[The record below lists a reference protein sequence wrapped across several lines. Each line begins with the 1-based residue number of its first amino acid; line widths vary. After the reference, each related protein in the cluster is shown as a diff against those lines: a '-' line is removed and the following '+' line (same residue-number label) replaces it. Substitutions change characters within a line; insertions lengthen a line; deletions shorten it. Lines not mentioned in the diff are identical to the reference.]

1 MWPCVISQNIVSSD
15 DTVELAYMYTDNP
28 ARYKLK
34 PRPFH
39 LPCTLERT
47 LLFFLLVFGLF
58 FLKCSLTLPNT
69 TPCSKHRS
77 DVTQFQAFNT
87 SFGWSAS
94 TIIIKLMF
102 TPWKIKN
109 LFSAKDA
116 ISKLSRFRVVYIN
129 LLAQAVVPV
138 MLARQNDILPHV
150 FVNIPVVVLRVPV
163 YPPSSPFSRWLPT
176 KVREK
181 MTSQP
186 LTPRFTSS
194 MRLKCP
200 PPELPHLILTLKR

>member
-138 MLARQNDILPHV
+138 MLARQTDMLHV
-150 FVNIPVVVLRVPV
+150 FVNIWHPIKTCTSFSTFLGQKHAELCAQRIA
-163 YPPSSPFSRWLPT
+163 SPRLCVFST
-176 KVREK
+176 KN
-181 MTSQP
+181 QGG
-186 LTPRFTSS
+186 
-194 MRLKCP
+194 
-200 PPELPHLILTLKR
+200 LILQLGEPLIKQAS